1 MNQKIPID
9 NDVDCPTPEMRENE
23 RRPR

>member
-1 MNQKIPID
+1 MNPKIPID

>member
-1 MNQKIPID
+1 MNPKIPID

-23 RRPR
+23 RRMR

>member
-1 MNQKIPID
+1 MNPRIPID